1 MLINSSLGFMEV
13 SGRQNLDMS
22 MANFVRVPLRLV
34 TQVAW
39 RKLFGGKSKAETDP
53 DQIDEIDIIGDR
65 DKVRYLHI
73 RITCPPTTIKRGW
86 AGIRS
91 RSSGSQPY
99 STNTASIFSALV
111 P

>member
-39 RKLFGGKSKAETDP
+39 RKLFGGKSKA
-53 DQIDEIDIIGDR
+53 
-65 DKVRYLHI
+65 
-73 RITCPPTTIKRGW
+73 
-86 AGIRS
+86 
-91 RSSGSQPY
+91 
-99 STNTASIFSALV
+99 
-111 P
+111 